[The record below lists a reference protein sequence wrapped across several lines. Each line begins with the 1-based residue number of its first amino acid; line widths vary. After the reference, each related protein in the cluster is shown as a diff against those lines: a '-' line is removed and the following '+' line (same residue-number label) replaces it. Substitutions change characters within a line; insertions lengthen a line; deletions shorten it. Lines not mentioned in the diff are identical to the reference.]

1 MSNGKGNH
9 VVTRTRVGII
19 GAGPAG
25 LLIGN
30 LLLQA
35 GIDCIIVEHQ
45 SREYVEHRT
54 RAGMIEHWVGDFLR
68 SHGLADRLLREGMT
82 HPAVSSGMINGA
94 SASSIPHCT
103 EIVHTTSIHSRSW

>member
-1 MSNGKGNH
+1 MSNGKMNH
-9 VVTRTRVGII
+9 AAARTRVGII

-35 GIDCIIVEHQ
+35 GIDCLIVEHQ
-45 SREYVEHRT
+45 SRHYVEHRT

-68 SHGLADRLLREGMT
+68 SYGLADRLL
-82 HPAVSSGMINGA
+82 GA
-94 SASSIPHCT
+94 GP
-103 EIVHTTSIHSRSW
+103 